1 MKKYTDKQLLAAGN
15 LASKIGV
22 RTAAR
27 QCCVDQT
34 VLYVFMKA
42 RSIPRL
48 PVGNQV
54 VWSPAQKRRALRLAR
69 RYGVHEAANRTGLGA
84 GYIRDLLGA
93 RCRVWGFEGTWYKA
107 QLREVGLEPRVAKAP
122 SVAWAKNRA
131 A

>member
-1 MKKYTDKQLLAAGN
+1 MKKYTDAKLLSAGN

-22 RTAAR
+22 RAAAR

-34 VLYVFMKA
+34 VLYAFMKA
-42 RSIPRL
+42 HNIPRL

-54 VWSPAQKRRALRLAR
+54 VWSPAQKRRALQLAR
-69 RYGVHEAANRTGLGA
+69 CYGVHEAASRTGISA
-84 GYIRDLLGA
+84 GYVHDLLGA
-93 RCRVWGFEGTWYKA
+93 RCRVHGFEGEWYKE
-107 QLREVGLEPRVAKAP
+107 QLREVGLEPRAAKAP